1 MPRIGKGCLEFGWI
15 ARVFGIAFPSA
26 NFPVPRK
33 IRCKVFASNVF
44 LLVWLKVSVAAS
56 SPDLYTPPGLNG
68 REKKGG
74 GMAARKNNGKSAKV
88 SKRVRKRKPV
98 VVPTDYRPTVDEEF
112 MNPVQQ
118 EYFKQKLI
126 GWREE
131 ILAESSQTIMNLREE
146 MGQAPDIGDRAS
158 IESGRLI
165 ELRSRDRE
173 RKLLSK
179 IQAALQRIEDGSY
192 GYCEETGD
200 PIGLNRLEARPVA
213 TLTIDAQ
220 ERHERMEKTY
230 NDD

>member
-1 MPRIGKGCLEFGWI
+1 
-15 ARVFGIAFPSA
+15 
-26 NFPVPRK
+26 
-33 IRCKVFASNVF
+33 
-44 LLVWLKVSVAAS
+44 
-56 SPDLYTPPGLNG
+56 
-68 REKKGG
+68 
-74 GMAARKNNGKSAKV
+74 MAARKRNGKFKKS
-88 SKRVRKRKPV
+88 SKKTRTRAPLSL
-98 VVPTDYRPTVDEEF
+98 PSDYRPSSDEEF
-112 MNPVQQ
+112 MNPLQQ

-131 ILAESSQTIMNLREE
+131 ILAESTQTIMNLREE
-146 MGQAPDIGDRAS
+146 TGQAPDLGDRAL
-158 IESGRLI
+158 IETGRLI

-179 IQAALQRIEDGSY
+179 IDAALQRIEDGSY

-230 NDD
+230 TDD